1 MTIWQPDISALP
13 GSRYVAIAEA
23 LAQDIEAGRLRAG
36 DRLPT
41 HRDLAYRLGVTVG
54 TVTRAYNEAARRGL
68 VGGEVGRG
76 TYVRDHQRTVV
87 PSLLAEP
94 ALPGDGG
101 GVIDFS
107 VNMSVPAE
115 GERLLATT
123 LAQLAGEPG
132 LGALLGYQPHRGAAR
147 HRAAGAAWL
156 SRRGLSVEAERVI
169 VTAGGQHAM
178 LTVFAGLTKPGD
190 LVLTEALTYPG
201 MKSLAGMLQLRLQGI
216 AMDADGLLPEALE
229 AACRA
234 GNPRALYCMPHLQ
247 NPTGS
252 QMPVARREAIA
263 AIASAHGVAIV
274 EDDVYGFLGEAL
286 PALSSLA
293 PDIGY
298 YLTSTSKSLAPGLR
312 IGYLTTPPGRQGA
325 FVGAVRTSTWMAA
338 PLMAEIATRWIEDGT
353 ADRLAADARAEA
365 SARQATAR
373 AALAGWR
380 WLAHPTGFHGWL
392 ELPEPWRAED
402 LTAAARACG
411 VLVAPASAFAVGRPA
426 AEAIR
431 ICLCATP
438 SRAQLQRGLA
448 TVAELLAS
456 GPDAAPSIV

>member
-13 GSRYVAIAEA
+13 GARYVAIAEA
-23 LAQDIEAGRLRAG
+23 LAQDIDAGRLRAG

-76 TYVRDHQRTVV
+76 TYVRDPQRTAV

-94 ALPGDGG
+94 ALPGEAG
-101 GVIDFS
+101 GVVDLS

-115 GERLLATT
+115 GERLLAAT

-132 LGALLGYQPHRGAAR
+132 LGALLGYQPHRGTAR

-156 SRRGLSVEAERVI
+156 SRRGLAVDAERVI

-178 LTVFAGLTKPGD
+178 LTAFAGLTRPGD

-201 MKSLAGMLQLRLQGI
+201 MKSLAAMLQLRLQGV
-216 AMDADGLLPEALE
+216 AMDQDGLLPEALE

-234 GNPRALYCMPHLQ
+234 GNPRALYCMPHLH

-252 QMPVARREAIA
+252 QMPLARRQAVA
-263 AIASAHGVAIV
+263 AVAAAHGMAIV
-274 EDDVYGFLGEAL
+274 EDDVYGFLGEAV
-286 PALSSLA
+286 PALASLA
-293 PDIGY
+293 PEVGH

-312 IGYLTTPPGRQGA
+312 IGYLVAPPGRQGA
-325 FVGAVRTSTWMAA
+325 FVGPVRTSTWMAA

-353 ADRLAADARAEA
+353 ADRLAADARTEA
-365 SARQATAR
+365 SARQAMAR

-380 WLAHPTGFHGWL
+380 WRAHPTGFHGWL
-392 ELPEPWRAED
+392 ELPEPWRAEE
-402 LTAAARACG
+402 LAGAARARG

-426 AEAIR
+426 GEAIR
-431 ICLCATP
+431 LCLCATP
-438 SRAQLQRGLA
+438 SRSSLERGLA
-448 TVAELLAS
+448 IIAELLAT
-456 GPDAAPSIV
+456 GPDATPSIV

>member
-1 MTIWQPDISALP
+1 MTIWLPDIATLP
-13 GSRYVAIAEA
+13 GARYVAIAEA
-23 LAQDIEAGRLRAG
+23 LAQDIDSGKLHAG

-76 TYVRDHQRTVV
+76 TFVRDHGRTPV
-87 PSLLAEP
+87 PSLLAEAP
-94 ALPGDGG
+94 LPGEAGG
-101 GVIDFS
+101 MIDLS

-115 GERLLATT
+115 GERLLAGT
-123 LAQLAGEPG
+123 LARLAQEPG
-132 LGALLGYQPHRGAAR
+132 LGALLGYQPHRGTAR

-156 SRRGLSVEAERVI
+156 SRRGLAVDAERVI

-178 LTVFAGLTKPGD
+178 LTAFAGLARAGD
-190 LVLTEALTYPG
+190 LVLAEALTYPG
-201 MKSLAGMLQLRLQGI
+201 MKSLAGLLQLRLQGV
-216 AMDADGLLPEALE
+216 AMDADGLLPEAFE

-247 NPTGS
+247 NPTGI
-252 QMPVARREAIA
+252 QMPLERRRAIA
-263 AIASAHGVAIV
+263 AIAAAHGVAIV

-286 PALSSLA
+286 PSLASLA
-293 PDIGY
+293 PEVGY

-325 FVGAVRTSTWMAA
+325 FVGAVRTSTWMAP

-353 ADRLAADARAEA
+353 ADRLAAEARAES
-365 SARQATAR
+365 SARQAMAR
-373 AALAGWR
+373 AQLAGWR
-380 WLAHPTGFHGWL
+380 WRAHPTGFHGWL

-402 LTAAARACG
+402 VAAAARTRG

-426 AEAIR
+426 GEAIR

-438 SRAQLQRGLA
+438 SRAQLERALA
-448 TVAELLAS
+448 IVAELLAG
-456 GPDAAPSIV
+456 GPDVVPSIV